1 MNNTLFPD
9 IACICNT
16 CLIPI
21 FKRVQKKQVSFYIK
35 KLGYWESKF
44 VHDK

>member
-1 MNNTLFPD
+1 MLFSD

-16 CLIPI
+16 FNTDFQESPKEASVLLY
-21 FKRVQKKQVSFYIK
+21 KKI
-35 KLGYWESKF
+35 GYWESKF